1 MPCGFLLL
9 LSDGVY
15 RALEEVLPPSTHV
28 NPEIG
33 AMAARE
39 FDTQTTF
46 MGVAQSVVDRIVYF
60 ACTPICLLCA

>member
-9 LSDGVY
+9 MSDGVY
-15 RALEEVLPPSTHV
+15 RALEEVLPPSIPV
-28 NPEIG
+28 NPEIA

-46 MGVAQSVVDRIVYF
+46 MGVAQSVVDRIVS
-60 ACTPICLLCA
+60 ALRLCISVVS